1 MHSLLIIG
9 HRTCQCSFY
18 MSNNITSKGDRVEI
32 RKNQHSGFRPQNL
45 NLCLFSL
52 SYLSRK
58 TLKTLVVSPK
68 AEDRG
73 DDATSAVA
81 KDASDQPPPAE
92 DPRWPRPR
100 TKPLI
105 PEICFSFREQNCPPT
120 PTNPLLQEDG
130 TSPLLR
136 CHSCCLQVHASAY
149 QTRAAAC
156 LSLVCNL
163 PLPTVPQCCCSSF

>member
-9 HRTCQCSFY
+9 YRTSQCSFY

-136 CHSCCLQVHASAY
+136 CHSCCLQVHASA
-149 QTRAAAC
+149 
-156 LSLVCNL
+156 
-163 PLPTVPQCCCSSF
+163 